1 MRIHLL
7 RNRYFYKVQLIAMAQ
22 TQKNEEQISRQN
34 IAYYDEIAAD
44 YDAIINREASNKFIR
59 QKVSDKFAE
68 LVKGNLVLDFGG
80 GSGQDL
86 DWLLDNNYHIIFCEP
101 SASMRRI
108 AIEQHKNKFSGA
120 EINFFSN
127 DKTDFRNWNETFPFG
142 HKVDAILANFAVINC
157 IPDIDLLFKK
167 LALVTKPG
175 GILFA
180 LILDSSF
187 KKRLRANLKE
197 TIKSIF
203 SKNKVHYF
211 VEYNGQRQL
220 VYLHSNKDIER
231 AAAGSFDF
239 NDIEKLTGSG
249 FSLVQLVRI

>member
-1 MRIHLL
+1 
-7 RNRYFYKVQLIAMAQ
+7 MAEI
-22 TQKNEEQISRQN
+22 QKNEKQISRQN
-34 IAYYDEIAAD
+34 ISYYDEIAAD
-44 YDAIINREASNKFIR
+44 YDAILNKEASNKIIR
-59 QKVSDKFAE
+59 KKVSDKFTS
-68 LVKGNLVLDFGG
+68 LVKGSVVLDFGG
-80 GSGQDL
+80 GTGEDL
-86 DWLLDNNYHIIFCEP
+86 GWLLDNNYHVIFCEP
-101 SASMRRI
+101 SVSMCKI
-108 AIEQHKNKFSGA
+108 AIEKYKNEFSEA
-120 EINFFSN
+120 KITFFDN
-127 DKTDFRNWNETFPFG
+127 DKTNFRNWNETFPFE
-142 HKVDAILANFAVINC
+142 HKADAILANFAVINC
-157 IPDIDLLFKK
+157 IPDIGLLFKK
-167 LALVTKPG
+167 LALAIKPG

-220 VYLHSNKDIER
+220 VYLHSNKDIKL

-249 FSLVQLVRI
+249 FSLLQLVRI